1 MSVQTQVQ
9 EYVAP
14 IVAENELFLE
24 KVVLATA
31 GKNTL
36 VRVVVDLID
45 GPGGVS
51 SDKIVEITRQISKML
66 DAKDPIKGAYTL
78 EVTTAGAEREIT
90 DLRVWKRSVGRH
102 IKFNFENNKLEGKIE
117 RIIDDKIVVI
127 SNKDTETEYEI
138 SQIQKPKTII
148 VF

>member
-14 IVAENELFLE
+14 IVAENNLFLE
-24 KVVLATA
+24 KVILSTA

-36 VRVVVDLID
+36 VRVVIDLIE
-45 GPGGVS
+45 GSGGVS
-51 SDKIVEITRQISKML
+51 SDKIVEITRQISKKL
-66 DAKDPIKGAYTL
+66 DEKDPIKGTYTL

-90 DLRVWKRSVGRH
+90 DLRIWKRSIGRH
-102 IKFNFENNKLEGKIE
+102 IKFTFENNKLEGKIE
-117 RIIDDKIVVI
+117 KIIDDKIVVI
-127 SNKDTETEYEI
+127 SDKNTEKEYEI
-138 SQIQKPKTII
+138 TSIQKPKTII